1 MQMKP
6 LCLYFQMV
14 LLVFQILQNEIWE
27 IFRIIAL
34 GRTWH

>member
-1 MQMKP
+1 MTVQMKP
-6 LCLYFQMV
+6 QYFQMV
-14 LLVFQILQNEIWE
+14 LFVFQILQNEIWE